1 MNEEVVQDTLQTDP
15 LDTGALTVL
24 RLRLQVITDFCSRV
38 AQYTDEYEAILFAEY
53 EAAQRRLDE
62 EREAA

>member
-1 MNEEVVQDTLQTDP
+1 MNAAVVQDTLQTDP